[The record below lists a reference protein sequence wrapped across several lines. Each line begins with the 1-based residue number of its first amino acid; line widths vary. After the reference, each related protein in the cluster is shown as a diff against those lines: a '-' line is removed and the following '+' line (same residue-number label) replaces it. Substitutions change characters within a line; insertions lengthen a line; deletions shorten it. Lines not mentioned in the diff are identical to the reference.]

1 MKSYPFFVAGMALS
15 IAAAGQDCTSKD
27 FAAFSD
33 VQSSVLRLLSSPGYT
48 GVDEKTLN
56 EAGDLAAVAIM
67 RSISVEAMQS
77 PQNRRQILLILRFAF
92 EAPNLIAGCNRN
104 PTGTLVL
111 LDHLETANRGT
122 QDNELNNT
130 RFLVK
135 HNASTGQPL
144 APGTGESQIDWEHT
158 KWVDSVLRWTIFIK
172 PGMTRKDVLT
182 VFTTEGGLSNR
193 HRQTYVLK
201 QCPYIKV
208 NVEFAP
214 VGDAQNMF
222 AESPDDKI
230 ITISRPYLEYSDM
243 D

>member
-1 MKSYPFFVAGMALS
+1 MRAYAFSVVVVVFSVAAV
-15 IAAAGQDCTSKD
+15 GQDCTSRD

-33 VQSSVLRLLSSPGYT
+33 VQSTVLRLLSSPGYT
-48 GVDEKTLN
+48 TVDEKTLN
-56 EAGDLAAVAIM
+56 QAGDLAAVAIM
-67 RSISVEAMQS
+67 RNVSIEAMQT

-104 PTGTLVL
+104 PTATLL
-111 LDHLETANRGT
+111 LIDHLQSSNGL

-135 HNASTGQPL
+135 NNATTGQPL
-144 APGTGESQIDWEHT
+144 PPVTGGSQIDWEHT
-158 KWVDSVLRWTIFIK
+158 KWVDSVLRWTIDIK
-172 PGMTRKDVLT
+172 VGMTRKDVLR

-193 HRQTYVLK
+193 RQRTYVLK

-208 NVEFAP
+208 DVEFAP
-214 VGDAQNMF
+214 VGDAQNFF

-230 ITISRPYLEYSDM
+230 ITISNPYLQYGHM